1 MQETQNKSFLQQF
14 LQGFYSSTNT
24 KFAHSLGARS
34 FHTTIRA
41 SQLNILDIFHEILL
55 LQSSIGLE
63 PKPEGRVA
71 ICLVGGARAFE
82 LTGETIKKYL
92 LSTYNNTD
100 VFLHAPLD
108 EDAYKFWRLK
118 KEEEFGIAGGSNNYR
133 FATARIFTQSKLLES
148 HLENEVLSPK
158 SSPSGI
164 QGLLQ
169 YFALVEGCLEM
180 ISKYAA
186 KNDIDYKWVIRTRV
200 DGFWNGIPPPLSSF
214 QPHSYYVPVGSQY
227 GGLNDRFGL
236 GNWNTS
242 TVALA
247 RRSLLPAL
255 HARGRRLMNSETA
268 FKAQLVEF
276 GVPFQRVQ
284 LPFCVLS
291 RRSYGWPLSSSR
303 DVPVASIATSGALS
317 GAKCRPCATA
327 AAADAPAQAMVS
339 GLDRSWGWPGS
350 NNISGLRLCDARGN
364 WEQQAVEREGPVNTT
379 FACEKLVQEF
389 MLQWSVW
396 DAPSPQEIC
405 SHSKVHR

>member
-1 MQETQNKSFLQQF
+1 MQ
-14 LQGFYSSTNT
+14 
-24 KFAHSLGARS
+24 SL
-34 FHTTIRA
+34 
-41 SQLNILDIFHEILL
+41 
-55 LQSSIGLE
+55 IGLG

-82 LTGETIKKYL
+82 VTGDTIKKYL

-108 EDAYKFWRLK
+108 EDAYKFWILK
-118 KEEEFGIAGGSNNYR
+118 KDGEFGIAGGSSNYR
-133 FATARIFTQSKLLES
+133 LATARIFMPTKLLES
-148 HLENEVLSPK
+148 HLEHEVLSPNN
-158 SSPSGI
+158 SPNGI

-186 KNDIDYKWVIRTRV
+186 RNEIDYKWVIRTRV

-214 QPHSYYVPVGSQY
+214 QADSYYVPVGSQY

-247 RRSLLPAL
+247 RRSLLSAL

-276 GVPFQRVQ
+276 GVPFRCIE

-291 RRSYGWPLSSSR
+291 RRSYGWPLSTSR

-327 AAADAPAQAMVS
+327 VAAGAPAQAMVNR
-339 GLDRSWGWPGS
+339 LDRSWGWPGS
-350 NNISGLRLCDARGN
+350 NNITGLQLCDARGN
-364 WEQQAVEREGPVNTT
+364 WERHAVEREGPVNTT
-379 FACEKLVQEF
+379 FACEKHVQEF

-396 DAPSPQEIC
+396 DAPSPKEIC
-405 SHSKVHR
+405 SHFKLDKIA